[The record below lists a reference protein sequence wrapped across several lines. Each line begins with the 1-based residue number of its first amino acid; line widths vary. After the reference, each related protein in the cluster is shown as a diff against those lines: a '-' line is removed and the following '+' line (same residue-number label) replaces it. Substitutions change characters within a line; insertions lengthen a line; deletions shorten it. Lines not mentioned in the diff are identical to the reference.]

1 MLSAARHPSPFW
13 PSVVILIAASVVYCA
28 PLFTS
33 LDWYGWQDWDQFTF
47 RYETPRVALLRDL
60 QWPVWNPYANG
71 GTALLAHPHS
81 PVLSPW
87 YVVTLLLGAPL
98 GVRVQ
103 VLLFMALGSIG
114 MAALMRQCGAGR
126 VAGITAGI
134 VMMMSAHYA
143 LHITEGH
150 LEWTALGAMPWVVLG
165 LWRAQALPLTGAGRA
180 PLIWSALWFAS
191 AITLGGVY
199 ITAVYLPF
207 LTAWMAFE
215 SLRRRSLKPL
225 LAWAVVAALAA
236 GVSGAKLVPM
246 MQFTSAYPR
255 SEEATQR
262 TTLKAMALGATAPD
276 QAARYL
282 DYRATKGGEIDV
294 NAMPMEW
301 FAFDLEFHE
310 YGAYPG
316 AVGALVILIGVV
328 TTARMWWPL
337 YAAGGVL
344 LWMMLGTTATPDLW
358 ALVRR
363 LPMYDQLHVPSRM
376 LAALV
381 CVAAVAAGFGMDAI
395 HRRLAA
401 STRVGAWWPRVIP
414 WALCALL
421 YCELAVMG
429 HALLTQV
436 FRVPPIQ
443 LTQYSD
449 FAQRPAPPEVAALVP
464 GTMKSLIYPRLLANW
479 GAVDGYENLSV
490 PTGRVLTIA
499 DAGYQ
504 GEVYLSG
511 APGQVDLELWT
522 MARVRARV
530 RADGPAFVVMN
541 QNYDPG
547 WSVRTHRP
555 EGAVTD
561 TPAVRTSDG
570 LIAANVDIGAVVV
583 EFRYWPNGL
592 TMGLWVSALALGL
605 CVVGL
610 GRW

>member
-1 MLSAARHPSPFW
+1 MLSDARHPSPFW

-28 PLFTS
+28 PLFFH

-47 RYETPRVALLRDL
+47 RYETTRVALLRDL

-81 PVLSPW
+81 PVFSPW
-87 YVVTLLLGAPL
+87 YVVPLVLGAHL
-98 GVRVQ
+98 GLRVQ

-114 MAALMRQCGAGR
+114 MAALMRQFGAGR

-150 LEWTALGAMPWVVLG
+150 LEWTALGVMPWVVLG
-165 LWRAQALPLTGAGRA
+165 LWRAQALSLTGEGRR
-180 PLIWSALWFAS
+180 PLIWAALWFAS
-191 AITLGGVY
+191 AITLGAVY

-207 LTAWMAFE
+207 LTAWMVCE
-215 SLRRRSLKPL
+215 SLRRRSARPL
-225 LAWAVVAALAA
+225 IAWTVVAVLAA
-236 GVSGAKLVPM
+236 GLAGAKLVPM
-246 MQFTSAYPR
+246 TQFTSAYPR
-255 SEEATQR
+255 NEETTQR
-262 TTLKAMALGATAPD
+262 TTLKAIAIGVSESDPAT
-276 QAARYL
+276 RYA
-282 DYRATKGGEIDV
+282 DYRQTKGVEFDASV
-294 NAMPMEW
+294 MPMEW

-316 AVGALVILIGVV
+316 VVGALVILIGVV
-328 TTARMWWPL
+328 TSARMWWPL
-337 YAAGGVL
+337 YVAGGVL
-344 LWMMLGTTATPDLW
+344 VWMMLGTTATPDVW

-381 CVAAVAAGFGMDAI
+381 CVAGVAAGFGMDFLQ
-395 HRRLAA
+395 RRLAA
-401 STRVGAWWPRVIP
+401 SSRIGPWWPRVIP

-436 FRVPPIQ
+436 FRVPPIH
-443 LTQYSD
+443 LTTYSD
-449 FAQRPAPPEVAALVP
+449 FAQRPAPPEAAVLVP
-464 GTMKSLIYPRLLANW
+464 GTMKSLLYPRLLANW

-490 PTGRVLTIA
+490 PTGGVLTTA
-499 DAGYQ
+499 DAGYR
-504 GEVYLSG
+504 GEVYVTG
-511 APGQVDLELWT
+511 AQGQVDLESWT
-522 MARVRARV
+522 MARVRGRV
-530 RADGPAFVVMN
+530 RTDGPAAVVMN

-547 WSVRTHRP
+547 WSARVQHLD
-555 EGAVTD
+555 GLVTN

-570 LIAANVDIGAVVV
+570 LIAANVEGGEVVV
-583 EFRYWPNGL
+583 EFRYWPQGL
-592 TMGLWVSALALGL
+592 TAGLWLSALTLGL

-610 GRW
+610 RRW

>member
-1 MLSAARHPSPFW
+1 MLSDARHPSPFW

-28 PLFTS
+28 PLFTN

-47 RYETPRVALLRDL
+47 RYETSRVALLRDL

-87 YVVTLLLGAPL
+87 YLVALVLGAPIGL
-98 GVRVQ
+98 RVQ

-165 LWRAQALPLTGAGRA
+165 LWRAQARSLTGDGRR
-180 PLIWSALWFAS
+180 PLMWAALWFAS
-191 AITLGGVY
+191 AITLGAVY
-199 ITAVYLPF
+199 ITAVYVLF
-207 LTAWMAFE
+207 LTTWMAFE
-215 SLRRRSLKPL
+215 SIRRRSARPL
-225 LAWAVVAALAA
+225 VAWAVVAALAG
-236 GVSGAKLVPM
+236 GVAAAKLIPM
-246 MQFTSAYPR
+246 TQFTSAYPR
-255 SEEATQR
+255 SEEASQR
-262 TTLKAMALGATAPD
+262 TTLKAVVLGVTATD

-282 DYRATKGGEIDV
+282 EYRGTKDADTDFS
-294 NAMPMEW
+294 AMPMDW
-301 FAFDLEFHE
+301 WAFDVEFHE

-316 AVGALVILIGVV
+316 VVGALVILIGVV
-328 TTARMWWPL
+328 TSARIWWPL

-344 LWMMLGTTATPDLW
+344 VWMMLGTTATPDLW

-381 CVAAVAAGFGMDAI
+381 SVAAIAAGFGMDALQ
-395 HRRLAA
+395 RWLGA
-401 STRVGAWWPRVIP
+401 STRIWQGWPRVLP

-436 FRVPPIQ
+436 FRVPPVP
-443 LTQYSD
+443 LTPYSD
-449 FAQRPAPPEVAALVP
+449 FAQRPAPPESAVLVP
-464 GTMKSLIYPRLLANW
+464 GTMKSLLYPRLLANW

-490 PTGRVLTIA
+490 PTGRVLTTA
-499 DAGYQ
+499 DAGYR
-504 GEVYLSG
+504 GEVYVTG
-511 APGQVDLELWT
+511 AQGHVALESWT
-522 MARVRARV
+522 MARVRGRV
-530 RADGPAFVVMN
+530 RADGPGAVVMN

-547 WSVRTHRP
+547 WSVRMQHLDGT
-555 EGAVTD
+555 VTD
-561 TPAVRTSDG
+561 TPAVRTPDG
-570 LIAANVDIGAVVV
+570 LIATNVDSGDVVV

-592 TMGLWVSALALGL
+592 TVGLWVSVLSLGF
-605 CVVGL
+605 CVG
-610 GRW
+610 GFRRW